1 MLSRL
6 GLQPRQAFRPDFLV
20 LGLPCLALAELGEH
34 GTELPGGRGFGIG
47 ALAVGNVKYQ
57 TQKRLF
63 QRMLESDT
71 PLCLDFRD
79 AYPLAVEI
87 AG

>member
-1 MLSRL
+1 MTAGDLFHRVTRL
-6 GLQPRQAFRPDFLV
+6 
-20 LGLPCLALAELGEH
+20 
-34 GTELPGGRGFGIG
+34 GIG

>member
-1 MLSRL
+1 M
-6 GLQPRQAFRPDFLV
+6 
-20 LGLPCLALAELGEH
+20 
-34 GTELPGGRGFGIG
+34 
-47 ALAVGNVKYQ
+47 KYQ

>member
-1 MLSRL
+1 MNAVDV
-6 GLQPRQAFRPDFLV
+6 P
-20 LGLPCLALAELGEH
+20 
-34 GTELPGGRGFGIG
+34 LPGGKGLGIG

-57 TQKRLF
+57 TQRRLF

-71 PLCLDFRD
+71 PLCWIFAD

>member
-1 MLSRL
+1 M
-6 GLQPRQAFRPDFLV
+6 P
-20 LGLPCLALAELGEH
+20 LPV
-34 GTELPGGRGFGIG
+34 GRGVGIG

-57 TQKRLF
+57 TQSRLF
-63 QRMLESDT
+63 RRMLEADQ

-79 AYPLAVEI
+79 AYEVAVAV